1 MRKSHPVRRAVLAGA
16 ATVSGIVLLLSLKP
30 ASDPGSAQ
38 AAGQAPPAA
47 AGQAPQGGVNGAVT
61 GDAAQT
67 QYGAVQ
73 VRLTMS
79 NGKITQAEAVQ
90 APKGGRSDQITASS
104 VPRLNQAVVAA
115 QSADI
120 DAVSGATY
128 TSAGYKK
135 SLQSALDKA
144 KASAGA
150 QQGSG
155 GAQTLT
161 GDVAQ
166 TQYGPVQV
174 RVTVAGGKITK
185 AEAVQAPKGGR
196 SDQITSSSVPR
207 LNQAAVTAGT
217 ADIDAVSGATYT
229 SAGYKK
235 SLQSALDKAP
245 AQGGSSQAAGSG
257 GGQAATQTLT
267 GSVAQTQ
274 YGPVQVRV
282 TVAGGKIT
290 KAEAVQAPKGGRS
303 DQITSSSVP
312 RLNQAAV
319 TAGTADIDAVSGATY
334 TSAGYKKSL
343 QSALDKAPAQGG
355 SSQAAGSGGGQAAT
369 QTLTGSVAQTQYGPV
384 QVRVTVAGGK
394 ITKAE
399 AVQAPKGG
407 RSDQITSSS
416 VPRLNQAAVTAGTA
430 DIDAVSGATYTSAG
444 YKKSLQSALDKAPA
458 QGGSSQAAGSGG
470 GQAATQTLTGSVA
483 QTQYGPVQVRV
494 TVAGGKITKAE
505 AVQAPKGGRSDQITS
520 SSVPRLNQAAVA
532 AGNAQIDAVSGAT
545 YTSAG
550 YKQSLQ
556 SALDQA
562 GG

>member
-30 ASDPGSAQ
+30 ATDPGAAQ
-38 AAGQAPPAA
+38 AAGGQLPPAA

-67 QYGAVQ
+67 QYGPVQ
-73 VRLTMS
+73 VRVTMA
-79 NGKITQAEAVQ
+79 NGKITKAEAVRTPQ
-90 APKGGRSDQITASS
+90 GGRSDQITASA
-104 VPRLNQAVVAA
+104 VPRLNQAAVAA

-144 KASAGA
+144 KAAAGA
-150 QQGSG
+150 AQGG
-155 GAQTLT
+155 GAGAGTARTVT

-174 RVTVAGGKITK
+174 RITVAGGKITK

-196 SDQITSSSVPR
+196 SDQITSASVPR
-207 LNQAAVTAGT
+207 LNQAAVAAGT
-217 ADIDAVSGATYT
+217 AQIDSVSGATYT

-245 AQGGSSQAAGSG
+245 AGGGSSQASGAGGG
-257 GGQAATQTLT
+257 GGQAGTRTVT

-282 TVAGGKIT
+282 TVTDGKIT

-303 DQITSSSVP
+303 DQITSASVP

-319 TAGTADIDAVSGATY
+319 AAGTAQIDSVSGATY

-343 QSALDKAPAQGG
+343 QSALD
-355 SSQAAGSGGGQAAT
+355 
-369 QTLTGSVAQTQYGPV
+369 
-384 QVRVTVAGGK
+384 
-394 ITKAE
+394 
-399 AVQAPKGG
+399 
-407 RSDQITSSS
+407 
-416 VPRLNQAAVTAGTA
+416 
-430 DIDAVSGATYTSAG
+430 
-444 YKKSLQSALDKAPA
+444 
-458 QGGSSQAAGSGG
+458 
-470 GQAATQTLTGSVA
+470 
-483 QTQYGPVQVRV
+483 
-494 TVAGGKITKAE
+494 
-505 AVQAPKGGRSDQITS
+505 
-520 SSVPRLNQAAVA
+520 
-532 AGNAQIDAVSGAT
+532 
-545 YTSAG
+545 
-550 YKQSLQ
+550 
-556 SALDQA
+556 QA

>member
-16 ATVSGIVLLLSLKP
+16 ATVSGIVLLLSMKP

-61 GDAAQT
+61 GDAQQT
-67 QYGAVQ
+67 QYGPVQ

-79 NGKITQAEAVQ
+79 GGKVTQAEAVQ

-104 VPRLNQAVVAA
+104 VPRLNQAAVAA
-115 QSADI
+115 QSAEI

-144 KASAGA
+144 KAAGGA
-150 QQGSG
+150 AQGSG
-155 GAQTLT
+155 NAQTLT
-161 GDVAQ
+161 GDAVQ
-166 TQYGPVQV
+166 TEYGPVQV
-174 RVTVAGGKITK
+174 RVTVAGGKVTK

-196 SDQITSSSVPR
+196 SDQITASSVPR
-207 LNQAAVTAGT
+207 LNQAAVAAGN
-217 ADIDAVSGATYT
+217 AQIDAVSGATYT

-245 AQGGSSQAAGSG
+245 AGGGGGAAQDSGQGAGAGSA
-257 GGQAATQTLT
+257 QAKTVT
-267 GSVAQTQ
+267 GTAAQTQ
-274 YGPVQVRV
+274 YGAVQVR
-282 TVAGGKIT
+282 I
-290 KAEAVQAPKGGRS
+290 
-303 DQITSSSVP
+303 
-312 RLNQAAV
+312 
-319 TAGTADIDAVSGATY
+319 
-334 TSAGYKKSL
+334 
-343 QSALDKAPAQGG
+343 
-355 SSQAAGSGGGQAAT
+355 
-369 QTLTGSVAQTQYGPV
+369 
-384 QVRVTVAGGK
+384 
-394 ITKAE
+394 
-399 AVQAPKGG
+399 
-407 RSDQITSSS
+407 
-416 VPRLNQAAVTAGTA
+416 
-430 DIDAVSGATYTSAG
+430 
-444 YKKSLQSALDKAPA
+444 
-458 QGGSSQAAGSGG
+458 
-470 GQAATQTLTGSVA
+470 
-483 QTQYGPVQVRV
+483 